1 LVVSIPVME
10 EQSREV
16 LPQPPVLDG
25 ELHLLLGDLKDDVSG
40 YRRREAAWISIVVH
54 GIIIL
59 ALIFA
64 PKWMPTSVVIVP
76 VNEKENPTFIT
87 LPSDELK
94 VKPPQTNKISDQN
107 RIAQTKT
114 PSVSKETLQKLIDAR
129 RPGPPKPQSPPP
141 QPAQQQAMQ
150 APQAPP
156 PQTSAPAPAQPKT
169 TETAKLE
176 APAPKRNPFTMS
188 SPGSSIN
195 QAIQSAAASAP
206 GTSVTFGGGE
216 AGSGFRPK
224 VDTRGAME
232 ILSDTRGVDFG
243 PYMKRLHVTVEDHWF
258 PLIPEV
264 ALPPMMKKGV
274 VVIEFSIMKDGR
286 IQGLRIVSSSGDV
299 ALDRAAY
306 GALMN
311 AVPLPR
317 LPTEFSGEFL
327 QIRAAFFYNPEKN
340 QFE

>member
-1 LVVSIPVME
+1 ME

-16 LPQPPVLDG
+16 ISQAPVLDG

-40 YRRREAAWISIVVH
+40 YRRREAAWISILVH
-54 GIIIL
+54 AAIVL

-64 PKWMPTSVVIVP
+64 PRWMPESVVIVP
-76 VNEKENPTFIT
+76 AHEKDNATFIT

-107 RIAQTKT
+107 RVAQSKV
-114 PSVSKETLQKLIDAR
+114 PAPSKEALQKFIDAR
-129 RPGPPKPQSPPP
+129 RPGPPKPSSPPP
-141 QPAQQQAMQ
+141 QPQTQQAMQ
-150 APQAPP
+150 APQAA
-156 PQTSAPAPAQPKT
+156 PQTSAPAPAQPQT

-176 APAPKRNPFTMS
+176 APAPKQNPFKMS

-195 QAIQSAAASAP
+195 QAIQSAASSQP

-216 AGSGFRPK
+216 GGSGFRPK
-224 VDTRGAME
+224 VDTRGAMD

-264 ALPPMMKKGV
+264 ALPPMMKRGV
-274 VVIEFSIMKDGR
+274 VVIEFSIMKDGS
-286 IQGLRIVSSSGDV
+286 IQGLTVVSSSGDT

-317 LPTEFSGEFL
+317 LPTEFSGNFL
-327 QIRAAFFYNPEKN
+327 KIRAAFFYNPDKN
-340 QFE
+340 AFE

>member
-1 LVVSIPVME
+1 LVVFIPVME
-10 EQSREV
+10 EQSRE
-16 LPQPPVLDG
+16 LISQPPLLDG

-59 ALIFA
+59 ALIFS
-64 PKWMPTSVVIVP
+64 PKWMPNSLVIVP
-76 VNEKENPTFIT
+76 IHEKDNATFIT
-87 LPSDELK
+87 LPPDELK

-114 PSVSKETLQKLIDAR
+114 PTVSKETLQKLIDAR
-129 RPGPPKPQSPPP
+129 RAGPPKPPSAPP

-156 PQTSAPAPAQPKT
+156 QASAPAPAPPQT
-169 TETAKLE
+169 AETAKLE

-188 SPGSSIN
+188 SPGSSVN
-195 QAIQSAAASAP
+195 QAIRSAAASQP

-216 AGSGFRPK
+216 GGAGFRPK

-274 VVIEFSIMKDGR
+274 VVIEFSIMKDGK
-286 IQGLRIVSSSGDV
+286 IQGLRIISSSGDV

-317 LPTEFSGEFL
+317 LPGEFSGDFL
-327 QIRAAFFYNPEKN
+327 QIRAAFYYNPEKN
-340 QFE
+340 DFE

>member
-1 LVVSIPVME
+1 ME

-16 LPQPPVLDG
+16 ISQPPILDG

-40 YRRREAAWISIVVH
+40 YRRREAAWISILVH
-54 GIIIL
+54 GAIIL

-64 PKWMPTSVVIVP
+64 PRWMPTSVVIVP
-76 VNEKENPTFIT
+76 AHEKENATFIT
-87 LPSDELK
+87 LPADELK

-107 RIAQTKT
+107 RVAQAKI
-114 PSVSKETLQKLIDAR
+114 PAPSKEALKKFIDAR
-129 RPGPPKPQSPPP
+129 RPGPPQPSSP
-141 QPAQQQAMQ
+141 QPAPQQAMQ
-150 APQAPP
+150 APPAPP
-156 PQTSAPAPAQPKT
+156 QGGAPAQPQT

-195 QAIQSAAASAP
+195 QAIQSAAASQP
-206 GTSVTFGGGE
+206 STGVTFGGGE
-216 AGSGFRPK
+216 NGSGFRPK
-224 VDTRGAME
+224 VDTRGAMD

-274 VVIEFSIMKDGR
+274 VVIEFSIMKDGS
-286 IQGLRIVSSSGDV
+286 IQGLTVVSSSGDT

-317 LPTEFSGEFL
+317 LPTEFSGNFL
-327 QIRAAFFYNPEKN
+327 KIRAAFFYNPDKN
-340 QFE
+340 AFE

>member
-1 LVVSIPVME
+1 ME

-16 LPQPPVLDG
+16 ISQPPVLDG

-40 YRRREAAWISIVVH
+40 YRRREAAWISLLVH
-54 GIIIL
+54 GAIIL

-76 VNEKENPTFIT
+76 AHESENATFIT
-87 LPSDELK
+87 LPADELK

-107 RIAQTKT
+107 RVAQAKM
-114 PSVSKETLQKLIDAR
+114 PAPSKEALQKLIDAR
-129 RPGPPKPQSPPP
+129 RPGQPQPASPPP

-150 APQAPP
+150 TPPVPQQAG
-156 PQTSAPAPAQPKT
+156 APAPAQPQT

-195 QAIQSAAASAP
+195 QAIQSAAASQP
-206 GTSVTFGGGE
+206 STGVTFGGGE
-216 AGSGFRPK
+216 RGSGFRPK
-224 VDTRGAME
+224 IDTRGAMD

-274 VVIEFSIMKDGR
+274 VVIEFSIMKDGS
-286 IQGLRIVSSSGDV
+286 IQGLTVVSSSGDT

-317 LPTEFSGEFL
+317 LPVEFSGNFL
-327 QIRAAFFYNPEKN
+327 KIRAAFFYNPEKN
-340 QFE
+340 DFE